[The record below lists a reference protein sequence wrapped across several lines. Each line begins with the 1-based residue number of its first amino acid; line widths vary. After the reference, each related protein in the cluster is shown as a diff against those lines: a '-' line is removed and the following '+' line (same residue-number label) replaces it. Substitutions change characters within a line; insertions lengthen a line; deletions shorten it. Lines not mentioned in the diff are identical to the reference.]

1 MDKINIAL
9 DGHSSCGK
17 STIAKALAK
26 KLNYLYVDSGAMY
39 RSVTLF
45 AMKNDLIE
53 SKGVKVE
60 KLINK
65 LDSIHISFKIINGVQ
80 HTFLNDIDVEF
91 DIRTLEVSENVSQV
105 AVIPE
110 VRHHLVQQQQF
121 LGRSKG
127 VVMDGRDIGTVV
139 FPNAEVKFFVTA
151 NVEVRARRRFNE
163 MMANNHSKF
172 TFEEI
177 KQNLE
182 ERDFVDSHR
191 ETSPLIKAED
201 AILMD
206 TSDLSP
212 EEQLNFVYSKVVEK
226 INSSRLF

>member
-1 MDKINIAL
+1 MEKINIAL

-26 KLNYLYVDSGAMY
+26 KLNYVYVDSGAMY
-39 RSVTLF
+39 RSITLY
-45 AMKNDLIE
+45 ALEKGLID
-53 SKGVKVE
+53 KTGINLK
-60 KLINK
+60 KLIGD
-65 LDSIHISFKIINGVQ
+65 LDEIHISFKIINGTQ
-80 HTFLNDIDVEF
+80 HTFLNDKDVEF
-91 DIRTLEVSENVSQV
+91 DIRTQRISENVSQV
-105 AVIPE
+105 AKIPE
-110 VRHHLVQQQQF
+110 VRVHLVKQQQF

-151 NVEVRARRRFNE
+151 NVDVRAQRRYEE
-163 MMANNHSKF
+163 MIANQHNHI

-191 ETSPLIKAED
+191 ETSPLLKAED
-201 AILMD
+201 AILID

-212 EEQLNFVYSKVVEK
+212 EDQLNFVYSKVIEK
-226 INSSRLF
+226 INK

>member
-26 KLNYLYVDSGAMY
+26 KLNYVYVDSGAMY
-39 RSVTLF
+39 RSVTLY
-45 AMKNDLIE
+45 AMEKALID
-53 SKGVKVE
+53 KTGVNLK
-60 KLINK
+60 KLIDELNQ
-65 LDSIHISFKIINGVQ
+65 IHITFKIINGNQ
-80 HTFLNDIDVEF
+80 HTFLNDKDVEF
-91 DIRTLEVSENVSQV
+91 DIRTQRISENVSQV
-105 AVIPE
+105 AKIPE
-110 VRHHLVQQQQF
+110 VRMHLVKQQQF

-127 VVMDGRDIGTVV
+127 VVMDGRDIGSVV

-151 NVEVRARRRFNE
+151 NVNVRAQRRFDE
-163 MMANNHSKF
+163 MIANNHQHVS
-172 TFEEI
+172 FEEI

-191 ETSPLIKAED
+191 ETSPLIQAED
-201 AILMD
+201 AIMID

-212 EEQLNFVYSKVVEK
+212 EDQLNFVYSKVLEK
-226 INSSRLF
+226 INNI